1 MMLAEF
7 EYTAP
12 RNLREAVAALK
23 TNVGSRPLAGGQG
36 LVPSM
41 ASRRE
46 GPALVVDLRRIEEL
60 RGVSRIGGAVGAGVD
75 REAAVRVGALTT
87 LAELVEPSL
96 PFVPPAALLD
106 AVRST
111 GDPQL
116 RNRATIGGSVACRH
130 RASDIAAVLVM
141 LGAAVTVA
149 GAAGQRVVAVEEFLG
164 AGGPAFTS
172 DEVVVA
178 VELPEARAGVGTAY
192 ERVHDRATLQPV
204 CGVAV
209 SVTTTAKGAIDTA
222 RVVVIGVTNAPTR
235 LADAERSLV
244 GRTPPVDTSELPL
257 DVGVFGD
264 PLDARDVDLLNLDPW
279 SDSAYRVELTRVLI
293 GRAVERAILD
303 GA

>member
-12 RNLREAVAALK
+12 RNLREAVAALT

-41 ASRRE
+41 RSRRE
-46 GPALVVDLRRIEEL
+46 GPALVVDLRRIDEL
-60 RGVSRIGGAVGAGVD
+60 HGVSRIGGTADADTERQG
-75 REAAVRVGALTT
+75 AVRVGALTT
-87 LAELVEPSL
+87 LAELVEPSM
-96 PFVPPAALLD
+96 PFLPPAALVD
-106 AVRST
+106 AVRAT

-130 RASDIAAVLVM
+130 RASDVAAVLVM
-141 LGAAVTVA
+141 LGAAVTIS
-149 GAAGQRVVAVEEFLG
+149 GSAGQRVLAVEELLG

-172 DEVVVA
+172 DEIILA

-209 SVTTTAKGAIDTA
+209 GVTTTAAGAVDTA
-222 RVVVIGVTNAPTR
+222 RVVVIGVTNSPTR
-235 LADAERSLV
+235 LTDTERALV
-244 GRTPPVDTSELPL
+244 GRTPPVDISELPL

-264 PLDARDVDLLNLDPW
+264 PVDARDVDLWNLDPW
-279 SDSAYRVELTRVLI
+279 TDSAYRSELTRVLI
-293 GRAVERAILD
+293 GRAVGRAVQNTT
-303 GA
+303 